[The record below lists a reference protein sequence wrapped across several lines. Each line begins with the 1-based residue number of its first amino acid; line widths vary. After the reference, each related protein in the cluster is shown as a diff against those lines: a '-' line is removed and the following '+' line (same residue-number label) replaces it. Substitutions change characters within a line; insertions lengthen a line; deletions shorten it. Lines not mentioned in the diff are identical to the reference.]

1 MYLSCI
7 VFPKC
12 LGLVLKNKWCFF
24 CLPLVLLFTLCK
36 LIDKENEIMKYKFVI
51 TDDSGNQLLV
61 GAETE
66 LRDLVVNGIQVV
78 RNSDLHVEDTR
89 QVLGNTDINNVM
101 HLLRGGLDE

>member
-1 MYLSCI
+1 
-7 VFPKC
+7 
-12 LGLVLKNKWCFF
+12 
-24 CLPLVLLFTLCK
+24 
-36 LIDKENEIMKYKFVI
+36 MKYKFII
-51 TDDSGNQLLV
+51 TDDSGNRLLV

-101 HLLRGGLDE
+101 HLLRGETND

>member
-1 MYLSCI
+1 
-7 VFPKC
+7 
-12 LGLVLKNKWCFF
+12 
-24 CLPLVLLFTLCK
+24 
-36 LIDKENEIMKYKFVI
+36 MKYKFVI

-89 QVLGNTDINNVM
+89 QMLGNTDINNVM